1 MFTAQ
6 NGVTKIHCPTATS
19 DAYSPI
25 QMVRFGLAHKTD
37 WRIMTIAPILSNHF
51 LKIPQMKT
59 LFRAIIFLLSKKMS
73 MASYGLVPI
82 RDYALL
88 IQRKNA
94 FNDFF
99 MMIILILSQVII

>member
-1 MFTAQ
+1 MFTER
-6 NGVTKIHCPTATS
+6 NGVTKILCPITMS

-25 QMVRFGLAHKTD
+25 HMVRFGSAHKTG

-51 LKIPQMKT
+51 LKIPQIKT

-73 MASYGLVPI
+73 MASYGLVLMP
-82 RDYALL
+82 DYALL

-94 FNDFF
+94 FNNSFT
-99 MMIILILSQVII
+99 MIMLILSQVIL

>member
-1 MFTAQ
+1 MFTER
-6 NGVTKIHCPTATS
+6 NGVTKILCPITMS
-19 DAYSPI
+19 ELYSPI
-25 QMVRFGLAHKTD
+25 HMVRFGSAHRTD
-37 WRIMTIAPILSNHF
+37 WLIMTITPIRSNHF
-51 LKIPQMKT
+51 LKIPQIKT

-94 FNDFF
+94 FNNSF
-99 MMIILILSQVII
+99 MMIILILSQIIL